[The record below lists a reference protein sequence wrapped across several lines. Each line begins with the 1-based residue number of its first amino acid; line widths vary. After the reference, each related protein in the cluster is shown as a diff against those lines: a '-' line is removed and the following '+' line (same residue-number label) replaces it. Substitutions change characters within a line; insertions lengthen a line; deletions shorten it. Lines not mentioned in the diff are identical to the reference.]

1 MQMNDDVEVWTM
13 EFQAHVK
20 ISLYRNRLGSSFP
33 KCLWKMEDL
42 FNNHADHS
50 CDSWMVPVLNPGVQ
64 FNGIGLCIYI
74 YIHIYST
81 HTNIQ
86 SMLVQK
92 GLLGLFGTFTFQR
105 DSSIGNFRIIEP
117 FDMQSICTESFLQ
130 GQAFLRV
137 FIRYTG
143 LHPCCHPQL
152 HGCNHSQRCGPWH
165 DHTRRETCIPS
176 LQKGMAVPLL

>member
-1 MQMNDDVEVWTM
+1 M
-13 EFQAHVK
+13 EFQAHVT
-20 ISLYRNRLGSSFP
+20 IILYRNRLGSSFP

-64 FNGIGLCIYI
+64 FNGIIGLCKKKYIYI
-74 YIHIYST
+74 YIYST
-81 HTNIQ
+81 HTNVQ

-92 GLLGLFGTFTFQR
+92 GSLGLFGIFTFQW

-117 FDMQSICTESFLQ
+117 FDMQRICTESFLQ

-137 FIRYTG
+137 YP
-143 LHPCCHPQL
+143 LHWSASMLPPTVAWLQPL
-152 HGCNHSQRCGPWH
+152 TEMWALAWSY
-165 DHTRRETCIPS
+165 
-176 LQKGMAVPLL
+176 QKGSLHTQFAKRKGSSAVVGGIW

>member
-1 MQMNDDVEVWTM
+1 MPTTSRQEQMQMNDDVEVWTM

-74 YIHIYST
+74 YIYTVHIRIYS
-81 HTNIQ
+81 
-86 SMLVQK
+86 
-92 GLLGLFGTFTFQR
+92 
-105 DSSIGNFRIIEP
+105 
-117 FDMQSICTESFLQ
+117 
-130 GQAFLRV
+130 
-137 FIRYTG
+137 
-143 LHPCCHPQL
+143 PCWCKKVCL
-152 HGCNHSQRCGPWH
+152 ACLELSLS
-165 DHTRRETCIPS
+165 RETQVLETSGSLSHLTCKVSAQNPS
-176 LQKGMAVPLL
+176 CKDKLS